1 MVEALIKMFVGIQ
14 VPGDIANSFRSFRDA
29 HSKNFDGIQRTSTS
43 NLHIT
48 LRFLGPQTMQSANL
62 IAEGL
67 ANISSSPIGIT
78 LDDGGVFEDV
88 GVLFVSILPVPELM
102 ELQASV
108 DQVALMNGVPSAQY
122 PYTPHISIAN
132 LSEALIEHRSPK
144 TIFHQAAL
152 QLGQF
157 CQHPPIHHFIS
168 SEMSLFTSVGG
179 CYNVLRRFRF
189 ICRSAGGKVNDD
201 TMNPGDI
208 A

>member
-14 VPGDIANSFRSFRDA
+14 VPSDIANSFRSFRDA
-29 HSKNFDGIQRTSTS
+29 HSKNLDGVQWTSSS

-67 ANISSSPIGIT
+67 ANISSSPIGIA

-108 DQVALMNGVPSAQY
+108 DQVALMNGVPPAQY
-122 PYTPHISIAN
+122 PYTPHISIARF
-132 LSEALIEHRSPK
+132 SEALIEHRSPK

-157 CQHPPIHHFIS
+157 CQRPPIHSFRS

-179 CYNVLRRFRF
+179 RYNVLRSFRLKGD
-189 ICRSAGGKVNDD
+189 SASEK
-201 TMNPGDI
+201 M
-208 A
+208 

>member
-14 VPGDIANSFRSFRDA
+14 VPSDIANSIRSFRDA
-29 HSKNFDGIQRTSTS
+29 HSKNFDGLQWISTS

-48 LRFLGPQTMQSANL
+48 LRFLGPLTMQSANL

-67 ANISSSPIGIT
+67 ANISSSPISIT

-102 ELQASV
+102 ALQASV
-108 DQVALMNGVPSAQY
+108 DRVALMNGVPPAQY
-122 PYTPHISIAN
+122 PYTPHISIARF
-132 LSEALIEHRSPK
+132 SEALIEHRSPK
-144 TIFHQAAL
+144 TIFYQAVL

-157 CQHPPIHHFIS
+157 CQRPSIHPFRS

-179 CYNVLRRFRF
+179 SYNVLRSFRLKGD
-189 ICRSAGGKVNDD
+189 SASEK
-201 TMNPGDI
+201 MP
-208 A
+208 